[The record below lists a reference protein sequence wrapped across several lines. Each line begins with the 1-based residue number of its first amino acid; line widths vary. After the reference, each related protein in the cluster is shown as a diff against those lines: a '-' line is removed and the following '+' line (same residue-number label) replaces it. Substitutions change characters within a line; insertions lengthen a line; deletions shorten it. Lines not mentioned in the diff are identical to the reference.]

1 MDRNEMLWNKFVLSG
16 KVDDYLNYCTNKKGK
31 EKAEK
36 DEHRRSDNQREQHGR
51 TE

>member
-1 MDRNEMLWNKFVLSG
+1 MDRNEMLWNKFMLSG
-16 KVDDYLNYCTNKKGK
+16 KVDDYLNYCTDKKRK

-36 DEHRRSDNQREQHGR
+36 DEHRRSDNQRNKHGR